1 MDTFYSMEQKQHM
14 AFPYRQ
20 RFILLV
26 DVGQETWEKIPL
38 SESESKTMLGG
49 RLLALGLWDKYAEYG
64 NLGSQAYESGNPI
77 VIAAGSASDIS
88 LSCCDSFTLVTR
100 SPVTRQLSVNTS
112 SGPLARALHGC
123 GYSAMVIVGRFRRL
137 SGFEIDSHSVQFSNA
152 EKFHDF
158 TTTEVENHFVGKNL
172 LALGPAGEHQ
182 VPYASIWADGTNF
195 GRGGIGTV
203 FGLKNIKYITLLPS
217 ISGRESYDPKRLGT
231 TIQKYQRTLR
241 KSKIGDLIAKEG
253 SVTLLK
259 QANRHGWA
267 AVDCFSLRRDG
278 RLWGLSSY
286 QDFKAVDPAVQG
298 CAGCLHGCLQ
308 TSVKGMPL
316 PDFSMGLALGANLE
330 IFDYHSVSLLMERC
344 SETGLDYYSVGAVLA
359 WARKTRPEGTL
370 SFLPD
375 LSRATV
381 QQYIHLIDAM
391 AYRKGTGE
399 QLSHTLDK
407 LVAQYGGAAYA
418 YAVNG
423 IPLAPYDLR
432 GLPAQALLT
441 ALGDDTIVIKELLA
455 GNRYRRGK
463 ERQVAIWAIFS
474 QDLRYA
480 MESLGLCYFFSL
492 PCFDKPFL
500 WYPYRFYR
508 KSMFSFLAE
517 LVSVTEGYEVTGKQV
532 ASYGR
537 TAWALQRKIDKTLR
551 KGNLAGTLP
560 DQVLVNAS
568 SNYPVA
574 QVVPLARLLDTY
586 NQMRGMK

>member
-1 MDTFYSMEQKQHM
+1 MEQKQHM

-49 RLLALGLWDKYAEYG
+49 RLLALGLWDKYAEYE

-88 LSCCDSFTLVTR
+88 LACCDSFTLVTR
-100 SPVTRQLSVNTS
+100 SQLTGQLSVNTS
-112 SGPLARALHGC
+112 NGPLARALHGC

-137 SGFEIDSHSVQFSNA
+137 SGFEIDFNSVQFSNA

-158 TTTEVENHFVGKNL
+158 TTKEVATHFLGKNL
-172 LALGPAGEHQ
+172 IALGPAGEHQ
-182 VPYASIWADGTNF
+182 VPYASIWSDGTNF
-195 GRGGIGTV
+195 GRGGVGTV
-203 FGLKNIKYITLLPS
+203 FGLKNIKYITLAPS
-217 ISGRESYDPKRLGT
+217 VSGRESYDPKQLGT
-231 TIQKYQRTLR
+231 TIQKYQRTLQ
-241 KSKIGDLIAKEG
+241 KSKVGDLIAKEG
-253 SVTLLK
+253 SVTLIE
-259 QANRHGWA
+259 QANRYGWA

-286 QDFKAVDPAVQG
+286 RDFKAADPAVQG
-298 CAGCLHGCLQ
+298 CAGCPNGCAHSSGEG
-308 TSVKGMPL
+308 SVF

-330 IFDYHSVSLLMERC
+330 LFDYQSVSLLMDRC
-344 SETGLDYYSVGAVLA
+344 SETGLDYYSIGAVLA

-381 QQYIHLIDAM
+381 HQYLHLIDAM

-407 LVAQYGGAAYA
+407 LVTLYGGAEYA
-418 YAVNG
+418 YAVNS

-432 GLPAQALLT
+432 ALPAQALLT
-441 ALGDDTIVIKELLA
+441 ALGDDTVVIRELLS
-455 GNRYRRGK
+455 GNHYRRGK
-463 ERQVAIWAIFS
+463 ERQIAMWAMFS

-500 WYPYRFYR
+500 WYPFRFYR
-508 KSMFSFLAE
+508 KSMFSFFAE
-517 LVSVTEGYEVTGKQV
+517 LVSVTEGYTVTGKQV

-537 TAWALQRKIDKTLR
+537 DAWALQRKIDKMLL
-551 KGNLAGTLP
+551 KGEPVGTLP

-568 SNYPVA
+568 SNFPAA

-586 NQMRGMK
+586 YQMRGIK